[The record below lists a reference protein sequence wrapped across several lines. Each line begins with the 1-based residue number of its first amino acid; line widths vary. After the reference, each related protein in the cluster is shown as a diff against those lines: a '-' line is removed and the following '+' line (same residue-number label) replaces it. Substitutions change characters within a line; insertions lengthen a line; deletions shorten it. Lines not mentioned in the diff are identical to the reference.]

1 MEEYKY
7 TITKEDIN
15 ECSLGCFEGN
25 VTLVQTEAE
34 AAAAIHTLADEPVI
48 GFDTESR
55 PSFRKGE
62 HHPIALIQLSTE
74 DHAYLFRINKFENFP
89 DLSPLF
95 ADHTIIKVGLGIK
108 DEITALEKRTG
119 SKCLSFVDLEK
130 VARLLGFHQRGVRAL
145 AAFFLNLRISKAAQ
159 KSNWE
164 RADLTEQQIRYAA
177 TDAWICLEI
186 YRAMFAKGFL
196 PLEKFDDMFVMAE
209 TKEKGKPACV
219 N

>member
-7 TITKEDIN
+7 TITKEEIN
-15 ECSLGCFEGN
+15 ACELGCFEGP
-25 VTLVQTEAE
+25 VELVQTEQEFIE
-34 AAAAIHTLADEPVI
+34 AVKALSIEPVI

-62 HHPIALIQLSTE
+62 HHPIALIQLSSPSK
-74 DHAYLFRINKFENFP
+74 AYLFRVNKFENLP

-95 ADHTIIKVGLGIK
+95 SDKSIIKVGLGIK

-119 SKCLSFVDLEK
+119 TKCISFVDLEK
-130 VARLLGFHQRGVRAL
+130 IARLLGFHQRGVRAL
-145 AAFFLNLRISKAAQ
+145 SAFFLNLRISKAAQ

-164 RADLTEQQIRYAA
+164 RADLTDQQIRYAA
-177 TDAWICLEI
+177 TDAWICLKI
-186 YRAMFAKGFL
+186 YQSMFAKEFL
-196 PLEKFDDMFVMAE
+196 PLENFGDMFVVAE
-209 TKEKGKPACV
+209 IKEKGKTACV

>member
-7 TITKEDIN
+7 TITKDDIN
-15 ECSLGCFEGN
+15 ECALGCFQGP
-25 VTLVQTEAE
+25 VTLVQTEEE
-34 AAAAIHTLADEPVI
+34 ALEAVRELVNEPVI

-62 HHPIALIQLSTE
+62 HHPIALIQLSTAE
-74 DHAYLFRINKFENFP
+74 RAYLFRINKFENFP
-89 DLSPLF
+89 DLSALF
-95 ADHTIIKVGLGIK
+95 SDKTIIKVGLGIK

-119 SKCLSFVDLEK
+119 TKCLSFVDLEK
-130 VARLLGFHQRGVRAL
+130 VARILGFHQRGVRAL
-145 AAFFLNLRISKAAQ
+145 AAFFLKLRISKAAQ

-177 TDAWICLEI
+177 TDAWICQEI
-186 YRAMFAKGFL
+186 YRSMFAKGFL
-196 PLEKFDDMFVMAE
+196 PLENFDDMFVVAQ